1 MSSEKHW
8 KRLIFKW
15 TALKGFIAMSLF
27 SMLALFVEYF
37 LVCFFLSF
45 GLVDKYLFTATFQ
58 VPLTSLFFTVT
69 ISPLFHFIPLGVI
82 VVLVSSWMYLT
93 KHVAVM
99 PHKVE
104 PVKKLVTPRKRPYS
118 RLLENR
124 LKPIRRFSR
133 RISKKFQKVGQ
144 VLKAFYH
151 RASAAVFRIRG
162 VSYVVQRLFFARAVI
177 KSTASVLVVFL
188 ASVLALYMLGY
199 PRLLYDVVVEFYKGN
214 PSFHM
219 FVLNTIETAQAA
231 AQALSPIGWLT
242 STLNNVLLAAAP
254 GFRGSLES
262 LGAPIT
268 APIVKLDLVWK
279 YTLCQYFAAWISAVT
294 ALLYGRYTSR
304 FYRRYKL

>member
-1 MSSEKHW
+1 VSSE
-8 KRLIFKW
+8 KRLIFRW
-15 TALKGFIAMSLF
+15 TALKGFIAVSLF
-27 SMLALFVEYF
+27 SMLVLFVEYF

-45 GLVDKYLFTATFQ
+45 GLVDKYLLTATFQ

-93 KHVAVM
+93 RYVAVM

-104 PVKKLVTPRKRPYS
+104 PVKKLVTPRKKPYS
-118 RLLENR
+118 RLLGTR

-133 RISKKFQKVGQ
+133 SVGKKFQKVGR
-144 VLKAFYH
+144 VLKTLYQ
-151 RASAAVFRIRG
+151 RASAAILRIRG
-162 VSYVVQRLFFARAVI
+162 VSYVMQRLFFARAAI
-177 KSTASVLVVFL
+177 KSTAGVLVVFL

-199 PRLLYDVVVEFYKGN
+199 PRLLYDVVLEFYKGN

-219 FVLNTIETAQAA
+219 FVLNTIETAEAT

-242 STLNNVLLAAAP
+242 STINNALLVAAP
-254 GFRGSLES
+254 GFRSSLES
-262 LGAPIT
+262 FGAPIT

-279 YTLCQYFAAWISAVT
+279 YALCQYFAAWISAIT
-294 ALLYGRYTSR
+294 ALLYGWYC
-304 FYRRYKL
+304 RYKL